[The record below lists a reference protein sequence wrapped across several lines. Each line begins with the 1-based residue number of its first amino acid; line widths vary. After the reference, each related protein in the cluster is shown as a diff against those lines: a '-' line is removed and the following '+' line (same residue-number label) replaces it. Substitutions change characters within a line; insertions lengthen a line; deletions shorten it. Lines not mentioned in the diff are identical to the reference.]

1 MAIERRSRRRQKAF
15 TEQGVLMSLSSVA
28 FAPSRRNVD
37 DAIAYARQ
45 HVGKMD
51 LERIEKA
58 GLYVKPFDYYVL
70 GSVYPPL
77 KAHDPIRADEV
88 FANASKDFSLYVHVP
103 FCHQYCTFCH
113 FAKQINP
120 KSDRV
125 ERYLAALKSEL
136 KLVSRQLDGNL
147 NVHTTY
153 FGGGTAS
160 YLDAPQID
168 GLFESLR
175 SDCRYSENAEITF
188 ELHPGMINYD
198 GWQDR
203 LAAMIDNGVNR
214 WVFGVQSMDDKVLD
228 KLNRGHTADDVL
240 RLLDE
245 LYRRNISN
253 ISIDLIFGLPYQTLA
268 NWFETLTRLVEHG
281 VPKFNI
287 FPLMFKIGDPI
298 TRHFL
303 EQPEIFPGGDERM
316 LMHFMCDYVLLEQ
329 SKFKY
334 GPVFYYSKLDGDHS
348 KQQKGKFEDIDRL
361 NLLGLGVSA
370 FGYIGGSHYYNE
382 CRLTEYMETVERG
395 ELPIWMGVTLDAE
408 ERLRREVMMSLRAD
422 GINSAVIQARHGVD
436 PRVFFKKEIDTL
448 LDLGLAIDDA
458 GTVKLSKYG
467 ALHAEGIG
475 MSFVSP
481 AVREKIE
488 GRNTEIGDGNPM
500 QNLLERFDYSPIQR
514 ANDRF
519 ADRVRSRYRLPLAD
533 GEAPDSSSSDHG
545 VS

>member
-1 MAIERRSRRRQKAF
+1 
-15 TEQGVLMSLSSVA
+15 MSLSSVEFTPA
-28 FAPSRRNVD
+28 RRAVS
-37 DAIAYARQ
+37 DAVAYARH
-45 HVGKMD
+45 HVAKMD
-51 LERIEKA
+51 HQQIEEA

-77 KAHDPIRADEV
+77 KAHDPITPKEV

-125 ERYLAALKSEL
+125 ERYLAALKGEL
-136 KLVSRQLDGNL
+136 KDISRRLDGEV
-147 NVHTTY
+147 NVRTTY

-160 YLDAPQID
+160 YLDAKQID
-168 GLFESLR
+168 GLFASLR
-175 SDCRYSENAEITF
+175 SDCKYATDAEISF
-188 ELHPGMINYD
+188 ELHPGMIKYD
-198 GWQDR
+198 GWEDR
-203 LAAMIDNGVNR
+203 LASMIDNGVNR

-228 KLNRGHTADDVL
+228 KLNRGHTADDVF

-245 LYRRNISN
+245 LYKRNVQN

-268 NWFETLTRLVEHG
+268 NWYDTLQRLVDHG

-303 EQPEIFPGGDERM
+303 EQPAIFPNGDERM

-329 SKFKY
+329 AKFKY

-348 KQQKGKFEDIDRL
+348 KQQKGKFDDIDRL

-370 FGYIGGSHYYNE
+370 FGYIGGTHYYNE

-395 ELPIWMGVTLDAE
+395 DSPLWMGVTLSAE

-422 GINSAVIQARHGVD
+422 GIDPAVIKERYGVD
-436 PRVFFKKEIDTL
+436 ARVHFEKEIGTL
-448 LDLGLAIDDA
+448 LRLGLANESAEGVI
-458 GTVKLSKYG
+458 TLSKYG

-475 MSFVSP
+475 MSFVSRE
-481 AVREKIE
+481 VREKMDQ
-488 GRNTEIGDGNPM
+488 RNSEINDGNPM
-500 QNLLERFDYSPIQR
+500 QNLLERYDYSPISR

-519 ADRVRSRYRLPLAD
+519 AERVRQRYQLPLVD
-533 GEAPDSSSSDHG
+533 DSDPGAS
-545 VS
+545 